1 MQNIFLINTYSFEF
15 MFESPYFDKQA
26 LPIYNLLQLTLT
38 NAYDVMHQ
46 IRDSK
51 SPSEILD
58 QNDLSS
64 FCSIVSTAI
73 PDNQT
78 VHMRYCSSFK
88 IRITLSPFTESPKQ
102 FIHIFLFFYI
112 LSNESTFVNL
122 FELLK
127 QYAQKPNTISLSG
140 SLGLH
145 TAQSRRSVPKRNAGA
160 VTSLKPSYTSRNP

>member
-64 FCSIVSTAI
+64 FCSIVSQVCSKTQCRSCDQSEAQLYKSKSMSQVLVAFIETARSLTLTYNNI
-73 PDNQT
+73 
-78 VHMRYCSSFK
+78 SSSAQERQVFATDV
-88 IRITLSPFTESPKQ
+88 RHEQLSRMSE
-102 FIHIFLFFYI
+102 HL
-112 LSNESTFVNL
+112 
-122 FELLK
+122 
-127 QYAQKPNTISLSG
+127 ISVQRPAYD
-140 SLGLH
+140 H
-145 TAQSRRSVPKRNAGA
+145 YNDWQSD
-160 VTSLKPSYTSRNP
+160 